1 VPEYWIQ
8 IENKPWDAAPWGINR
23 MTGELL
29 TRDAITGMFAP
40 VGGSGGE
47 ALILRRYTAGWAAPD
62 DRKINPWDI
71 NELDARVTGG
81 TIPGPTLECSIG
93 EEITVHFRNADN
105 RTSASL
111 LDRTHSLHP
120 HGITFHAVHDGAYP
134 LSPPDFSQAVDTE
147 ATLWATVGV
156 TSFKKGD
163 RVPSGATFTYHWD
176 THSWPTTAGVWLYHD
191 HSPGDMSNVNQGA
204 IGLLVVHNTAD
215 PDDITITDTDTGE
228 LPDGSVN
235 GSPIRPGLI
244 IFTEAAT
251 VNRLDFEG
259 LGGQLIHLPHHD
271 ATQPPGT
278 AADNDHEDEEGD
290 KIQAGNQVITIP
302 ADLTIQPGSVAFA
315 GSHDLNSIIGLLL
328 PHYRTP
334 PSRAQYLLLFHELT
348 GVPGMCI
355 NGRVFLGNT
364 PTVVGGPQTTMRFGV
379 VGMGD
384 FFHTFHLHGHRWTL
398 NGPDGTDFGSIQRSP
413 QVRPVS
419 QFEDTRTFGPA
430 NSFAFTIHEGTS
442 FMGAP
447 PEPATAETGPGSL
460 GEWHMHCHVLGHMM
474 SGMMGSLLIVQGGEV
489 AGRLPR
495 GTTTATPVPVPTG
508 TVHDVSI
515 HNLAFDPSPLPVHMG
530 DIVRWTNNETNQPH
544 TASSDTGSP
553 QSFDSGILNPTTPG
567 PAGQFQLTITAMSD
581 IHYHCNVHP
590 EMHGTIQVSM

>member
-1 VPEYWIQ
+1 MPEYWIQ

-147 ATLWATVGV
+147 AALWATVGV

-163 RVPSGATFTYHWD
+163 RVPPGATFTYHWD

-290 KIQAGNQVITIP
+290 KIQAGSQVITIP

-334 PSRAQYLLLFHELT
+334 PSRAQYLLLFHELA

-398 NGPDGTDFGSIQRSP
+398 NGPDGTDLGSIQRSP

-515 HNLAFDPSPLPVHMG
+515 HNLMFDPSPLPVHMG

-553 QSFDSGILNPTTPG
+553 QSFDSGILNPTSPG

-590 EMHGTIQVSM
+590 DMHGTIQVSM